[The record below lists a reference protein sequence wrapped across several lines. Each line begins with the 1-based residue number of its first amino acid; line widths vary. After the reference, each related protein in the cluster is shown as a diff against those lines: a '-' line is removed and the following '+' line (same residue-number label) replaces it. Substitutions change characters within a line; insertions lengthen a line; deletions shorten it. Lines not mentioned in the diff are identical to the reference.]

1 MPVYRY
7 VTALLAITAG
17 ALLFAGCGLDPMER
31 LTEDMKVQ
39 DSMKRY
45 QAVNELAKLDD
56 PRATDALIQALDSDD
71 MKVYEKPK
79 GLQKGAPEAGKSE
92 EKVTEKAAEK
102 AADKSAEKSV
112 AKAPDKAGAKTDDKG
127 AEKAATKTGA
137 EAEAPLAPP
146 VSAAKKDL
154 TIGDMAGVALVKKGR
169 ERTTKQKPDPLL
181 DSIAK
186 VMGNLHTS
194 EANRARAAWVLGEI
208 GDRMAIPALK
218 GALAA
223 KTAAATDALLVQ
235 RAAQE
240 SLEKLRYDT
249 LGRAYEIPKGAL
261 ENLERLPE
269 PKKIVIPKP
278 PA

>member
-7 VTALLAITAG
+7 VTALLAIVAG
-17 ALLFAGCGLDPMER
+17 ALLFAGCGFDPMDR
-31 LTEDMKVQ
+31 LTEDMKSQ
-39 DSMKRY
+39 DSMRRY

-56 PRATDALIQALDSDD
+56 LRATDALIQALDSDD
-71 MKVYEKPK
+71 TKIYAPA
-79 GLQKGAPEAGKSE
+79 KGAQKAAPGAEKAE
-92 EKVTEKAAEK
+92 EKGTEKAADKADASAEKGVGKATEKAAEK
-102 AADKSAEKSV
+102 AGEKPGEKSA
-112 AKAPDKAGAKTDDKG
+112 TDRS
-127 AEKAATKTGA
+127 ATET
-137 EAEAPLAPP
+137 ETPLAAP

-181 DSIAK
+181 DSISK

-194 EANRARAAWVLGEI
+194 EANRSRAAWVLGEI

-218 GALAA
+218 GALVA
-223 KTAAATDALLVQ
+223 KTAAATDALLVRQ
-235 RAAQE
+235 AAQE
-240 SLEKLRYDT
+240 ALEKLGFDT

-269 PKKIVIPKP
+269 PKKIELPKK

>member
-7 VTALLAITAG
+7 VIAMLAIVAG
-17 ALLFAGCGLDPMER
+17 ALFFAGCGLDPMEQ
-31 LTEDMKVQ
+31 LTEDMKSQ
-39 DSMKRY
+39 DPMKRFE
-45 QAVNELAKLDD
+45 AVHALARLDD

-71 MKVYEKPK
+71 TKVYAPA
-79 GLQKGAPEAGKSE
+79 KGAAQVAAAKAAAEAGETAATKAE
-92 EKVTEKAAEK
+92 ATPATKAAEK
-102 AADKSAEKSV
+102 GTEV
-112 AKAPDKAGAKTDDKG
+112 AG
-127 AEKAATKTGA
+127 EKTGT
-137 EAEAPLAPP
+137 ETPTSLAPP
-146 VSAAKKDL
+146 IPAGQKDL

-181 DSIAK
+181 DAISK

-223 KTAAATDALLVQ
+223 KTAAATDALLVRQ
-235 RAAQE
+235 AAQE
-240 SLEKLRYDT
+240 SLEKLGYDT
-249 LGRAYEIPKGAL
+249 AGRAYEIPKGDL
-261 ENLERLPE
+261 ENPDPRAPLPK
-269 PKKIVIPKP
+269 PKKIELPKK